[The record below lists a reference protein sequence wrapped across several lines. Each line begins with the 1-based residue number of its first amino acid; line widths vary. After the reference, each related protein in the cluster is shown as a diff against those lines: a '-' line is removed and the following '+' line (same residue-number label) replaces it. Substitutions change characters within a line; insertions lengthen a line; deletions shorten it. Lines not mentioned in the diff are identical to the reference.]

1 MIDKKYYKAHFIT
14 LRHKGRAARRDTD
27 RWRDRE
33 HLIGLTNVLSN
44 KEPDIDIRRSRQANC
59 CLNYLLW
66 SDDKFLTLLP
76 PERKMYPGIG
86 MIFASV

>member
-1 MIDKKYYKAHFIT
+1 MK
-14 LRHKGRAARRDTD
+14 RDVQTD
-27 RWRDRE
+27 E
-33 HLIGLTNVLSN
+33 ESEGKVLSN
-44 KEPDIDIRRSRQANC
+44 KEPDIDIQRSRQANC

-66 SDDKFLTLLP
+66 SDDKSLTLLP